1 MKDRARTA
9 ERIIGVQKQ
18 LHRIEELK
26 YAQIQQK
33 LARGEADQRELTEAL
48 SEDGALHGL
57 FVDVT
62 VRRLI
67 ALRQEAARLGAALES
82 QAKAVLEQGGQLKNA
97 ERLRDSIGVEI
108 RRVDERKELERVLE
122 VTLAMEGDASLKQ
135 DR

>member
-1 MKDRARTA
+1 MKDRARAA
-9 ERIIGVQKQ
+9 ERIVSVQKQ

-33 LARGEADQRELTEAL
+33 LVRAETDQLELTQAL

-67 ALRQEAARLGAALES
+67 ALRQAAARLGVELEE
-82 QAKAVLEQGGQLKNA
+82 QAKALIEHGGRLKNA
-97 ERLRDSIGVEI
+97 ERLRDDLGVEV
-108 RRVDERKELERVLE
+108 RRVDERKELERILE
-122 VTLAMEGDASLKQ
+122 VTLARGDASLKQ

>member
-1 MKDRARTA
+1 MKDRARAA
-9 ERIIGVQKQ
+9 ERILSVQKQ

-33 LARGEADQRELTEAL
+33 LARAETDQLELTQAL
-48 SEDGALHGL
+48 SEDEALHGL

-67 ALRQEAARLGAALES
+67 ALRQEAARLGEALKS
-82 QAKAVLEQGGQLKNA
+82 QAKALLEHGGRLKNA
-97 ERLRDSIGVEI
+97 ERLKDDLEVEI
-108 RRVDERKELERVLE
+108 RRVDERKELERILE
-122 VTLAMEGDASLKQ
+122 VSLAKGDASLKQ

>member
-1 MKDRARTA
+1 MKDRMRAA
-9 ERIIGVQKQ
+9 ERIVSVQKQ

-33 LARGEADQRELTEAL
+33 ITQAEKDQLELMQAL

-62 VRRLI
+62 VRRLT
-67 ALRQEAARLGAALES
+67 ALRQEVARLGAELEE
-82 QAKAVLEQGGQLKNA
+82 QAKALIEHGGRLKNA
-97 ERLRDSIGVEI
+97 ERLRDDLGVEV

-122 VTLAMEGDASLKQ
+122 VTLAKDHASLKQ